1 MKNLFIAALLSFS
14 IGINAQSIQC
24 PADQTVHAFDLD
36 QDYNSYGTPIVSG
49 PGNYQVTDSRTIVDN
64 ACQGSF
70 GIQTTITYNL
80 VDVVTTA
87 VLASCQQVINVQR
100 ADLSEFTFPE
110 DYIIAEASLD
120 DLTPQVTGYVEPL
133 DYFNNSSVHIYTYA
147 DQVINSGPGV
157 KILRTWTILDWCS
170 GETLEAMQIINVA
183 TLVTVGSGP
192 LNVVNFAG
200 EAVTVDNVIIRTDVP
215 SYTVDYGSCSTTTS
229 DLTSFVNCVAAINDI
244 PVTNTFIVEIV
255 KEGDDLNG
263 VSTLDLVLTQRHI
276 LGQQVID
283 DEYKILAADVN
294 NDNNITAIDLI
305 TTRKLILGI
314 YSSFPQSSSW
324 RFYNSDFFDQQ
335 NNPFSQFYDLKFA
348 KSEFPLSSLQVI
360 AIKVG
365 DVNNSAQR

>member
-157 KILRTWTILDWCS
+157 KILRTWTILDWCN
-170 GETLEAMQIINVA
+170 GETREDIQIINVA

-192 LNVVNFAG
+192 LSVIKCSDEPV
-200 EAVTVDNVIIRTDVP
+200 EVDNVIVRTDVP
-215 SYTVDYGSCSTTTS
+215 SYTIDYGTCSTSSS
-229 DLTSFVNCVAAINDI
+229 DLLSFVNCVAALNDI
-244 PVTNTFIVEIV
+244 PANNNFILELEKDI
-255 KEGDDLNG
+255 DYLNG

-276 LGQQVID
+276 LGQSIF
-283 DEYKILAADVN
+283 DESCKTLAADVN
-294 NDNNITAIDLI
+294 NDGRISAVDLLE
-305 TTRKLILGI
+305 TRKLILGI
-314 YSSFPQSSSW
+314 YSSLPQSPSW
-324 RFYNSDFFDQQ
+324 RFYKQSVQGAVLDLTG
-335 NNPFSQFYDLKFA
+335 DLKFS
-348 KSEFPLSSLQVI
+348 KSLFPLTELKII
-360 AIKVG
+360 AVKVG